1 MLKDYAISIY
11 NASMVRNFDI
21 TLIRTFTAVAD
32 QGSMTIAANMLHL
45 TQGAVSQQIKR
56 LEDMLGCTLF
66 ERDRRGLRLT
76 DTGERLLGNARRLL
90 VLNDDIWADM
100 TEQTI
105 QGSVRLGVPYDL
117 VGTALAPVLKS
128 YAERHPQVEISLV
141 CASSPELLEELE
153 KGTIDLCV
161 VEEPFGASRGEC
173 LAVERLVWVGAKAG
187 NAYRKVPLP
196 ISMVADTCAF
206 RSSVFAALSNDGRR
220 WRTVFENGNIEAT
233 TATVRTDLA
242 VTAWLA
248 STVPADL
255 DILSIEEG
263 LPELPVFA
271 INLHLPKGD
280 ATPQALELA
289 HHIREG
295 LMRPRQSAAA

>member
-1 MLKDYAISIY
+1 MSISIY
-11 NASMVRNFDI
+11 NAWMTRNFDI
-21 TLIRTFTAVAD
+21 ALIRTFLAVTD
-32 QGSMTIAANMLHL
+32 QGSMTVAANMLHM

-56 LEDMLGCTLF
+56 LEEMLGSTLF

-76 DTGERLLGNARRLL
+76 DAGERLLGNARRLL
-90 VLNDDIWADM
+90 MLNDDIWADM
-100 TEQTI
+100 TERTV

-117 VGTALAPVLKS
+117 VGATLAPVLKS
-128 YAERHPQVEISLV
+128 YAERYPQVEISLV

-153 KGTIDLCV
+153 KGAIDLCV
-161 VEEPFGASRGEC
+161 VEEPFGSSLGEC
-173 LAVERLVWVGAKAG
+173 LAVERLVWVGAKGG
-187 NAYRKVPLP
+187 NAYRKMPLP

-206 RSSVFAALSNDGRR
+206 RSSVFSALSNGDRR

-271 INLHLPKGD
+271 INLHLPKGN
-280 ATPQALELA
+280 AMPPAQELA
-289 HHIREG
+289 RHIREG
-295 LMRPRQSAAA
+295 LVRPRQSAAA

>member
-1 MLKDYAISIY
+1 MLKDCGISIY
-11 NASMVRNFDI
+11 NAVMVRNFDI

-56 LEDMLGCTLF
+56 LEDMLGCALF
-66 ERDRRGLRLT
+66 ERDKRGLRLT
-76 DTGERLLGNARRLL
+76 DAGERLLGNARRLL
-90 VLNDDIWADM
+90 LLNDDIWADM

-117 VGTALAPVLKS
+117 VGATLAPVLKS

-289 HHIREG
+289 RHIREG
-295 LMRPRQSAAA
+295 LMRPRQPAAA

>member
-1 MLKDYAISIY
+1 MPI
-11 NASMVRNFDI
+11 MTRNFDI
-21 TLIRTFTAVAD
+21 ALIRTFAAVAD
-32 QGSMTIAANMLHL
+32 QGSMTIAANMLHM

-56 LEDMLGCTLF
+56 LEEMLGSALF

-76 DTGERLLGNARRLL
+76 ESGARLLGNARRLL
-90 VLNDDIWADM
+90 ALNDEIWNDM
-100 TEQTI
+100 TERTVR
-105 QGSVRLGVPYDL
+105 GSVRLGVPYDL
-117 VGTALAPVLKS
+117 VGATLAPVLKS

-141 CASSPELLEELE
+141 CASSPELLEELG

-161 VEEPFGASRGEC
+161 VEEPYGVSQGEC

-187 NAYRKVPLP
+187 NAHRKVPLP

-206 RSSVFAALSNDGRR
+206 RSSVFAALGNEGLR

-255 DILSIEEG
+255 DILTVEQG

-271 INLHLPKGD
+271 INLHLPKGE

-289 HHIREG
+289 RHIREG
-295 LMRPRQSAAA
+295 MMRPRQSAAA

>member
-1 MLKDYAISIY
+1 MA
-11 NASMVRNFDI
+11 RNFDI
-21 TLIRTFTAVAD
+21 ALIRTFTAVAD
-32 QGSMTIAANMLHL
+32 QGSMTVAANMLHM
-45 TQGAVSQQIKR
+45 TQGAVSQQVKR
-56 LEDMLGCTLF
+56 LEEMLGSTLF
-66 ERDRRGLRLT
+66 ERDKRGLRLT
-76 DTGERLLGNARRLL
+76 DAGERLRGNARRLL
-90 VLNDDIWADM
+90 MLNDDIWADM
-100 TEQTI
+100 TERTV

-117 VGTALAPVLKS
+117 VGATLAPVLKS
-128 YAERHPQVEISLV
+128 YADRYPQVEISLV

-153 KGTIDLCV
+153 KGAIDLCV
-161 VEEPFGASRGEC
+161 VEEPFGSSQGEC
-173 LAVERLVWVGAKAG
+173 LVVERLVWVGAKGG
-187 NAYRKVPLP
+187 NAYRKMPLP

-206 RSSVFAALSNDGRR
+206 RSSVFAALSSGGRR

-271 INLHLPKGD
+271 INLHLPKGN
-280 ATPQALELA
+280 AMPPAQELA
-289 HHIREG
+289 RHIREG
-295 LMRPRQSAAA
+295 LVRPRQSAAA

>member
-1 MLKDYAISIY
+1 MLNCA
-11 NASMVRNFDI
+11 
-21 TLIRTFTAVAD
+21 
-32 QGSMTIAANMLHL
+32 
-45 TQGAVSQQIKR
+45 
-56 LEDMLGCTLF
+56 LF

-76 DTGERLLGNARRLL
+76 EVGERLLGNARRLL
-90 VLNDDIWADM
+90 TLNDEIWDDM
-100 TEQTI
+100 TERAVR
-105 QGSVRLGVPYDL
+105 GSVRLGVPYDL
-117 VGTALAPVLKS
+117 VGATLAPVLKS
-128 YAERHPQVEISLV
+128 YAERHPQVEISLA
-141 CASSPELLEELE
+141 CASSPELLEELA

-161 VEEPFGASRGEC
+161 VEEPFGVSQGEC
-173 LAVERLVWVGAKAG
+173 LGVERLVWVGARAG
-187 NAYRKVPLP
+187 NAHRKVPLP

-206 RSSVFAALSNDGRR
+206 RSSVFAALGKDGLR

-255 DILSIEEG
+255 DILTVEHG

-271 INLHLPKGD
+271 INLHLPKGG

-289 HHIREG
+289 RHIREG
-295 LMRPRQSAAA
+295 MVRPRQPAAA

>member
-1 MLKDYAISIY
+1 
-11 NASMVRNFDI
+11 
-21 TLIRTFTAVAD
+21 
-32 QGSMTIAANMLHL
+32 L
-45 TQGAVSQQIKR
+45 T
-56 LEDMLGCTLF
+56 
-66 ERDRRGLRLT
+66 
-76 DTGERLLGNARRLL
+76 
-90 VLNDDIWADM
+90 LNDEIWDDM
-100 TEQTI
+100 TESTVR
-105 QGSVRLGVPYDL
+105 GGVRLGVPYDL
-117 VGTALAPVLKS
+117 VGATLAPVLKS

-141 CASSPELLEELE
+141 CASSPELLEELG

-161 VEEPFGASRGEC
+161 AEEPYGTSQGEC

-187 NAYRKVPLP
+187 NAHRKVPLP

-206 RSSVFAALSNDGRR
+206 RSSVFAALSKDGLR

-255 DILSIEEG
+255 DILTVEQG
-263 LPELPVFA
+263 LPELPVFS
-271 INLHLPKGD
+271 INLHLPKS

-289 HHIREG
+289 RHIREG
-295 LMRPRQSAAA
+295 MMRPRQSAAA